1 MRRWNGWGETTTSYP
16 LPENAGEFLSGRVG
30 PGTPPQDAALADVV
44 GAVPKSRL
52 PDHPLLK
59 IDPAARLRHARGQS
73 LPDWVALRTGRIP
86 AFPDGV
92 AYPVTA
98 VEVEELIAFSQ
109 KAGAQLIPYGGGTSV
124 VGHINVGHIN
134 VGHTTVGHINAG
146 HINPPGDGPPVITL
160 NLQRLNRLLRFDR
173 TNQLAT
179 FGAGIMGPD
188 LEAHLRARGY
198 TLGHFPQSFEFSTLG
213 GWVATRS
220 SGQQSLGYGRIE
232 DLFAG
237 GSMVTPQGRL
247 DMPPFPAS
255 AAGPDLR
262 QLVLGSEGR
271 LGIITEATV
280 RVSPL
285 PEREDFHAVFFP
297 DFESG
302 LTAVRTIVQARLP
315 LSLLRLSTAVETT
328 TTLALAGHER
338 LIGLLEQLLYLRGI
352 SEGKCL
358 LMLGFTGTND
368 QVKQTRSA
376 ALETTSTYGGVH
388 VGRQFGRQWA
398 NGRFR
403 TPYLRNSL
411 WEAGYAVDTLETA
424 TTWSNVPLMLNA
436 IETAIHNAIAPFD
449 EKAHVFTHLSHV
461 YRQGASIYTTYL
473 FRLGADGEETL
484 ARWQAMKTA
493 ASEAIVAH
501 RGTISHQHGVGTDH
515 APYLAAEKGEPGMAA
530 LHALCHQFDP
540 EGVLN
545 PGRLIS
551 SLGIQWGDKP

>member
-1 MRRWNGWGETTTSYP
+1 MRRWNGWGDTTTDYP
-16 LPENAGEFLSGRVG
+16 LPENAGEFLNELVG

-44 GAVPKSRL
+44 AGVPESRL

-59 IDPAARLRHARGQS
+59 TDPAERLRHARGQS

-86 AFPDGV
+86 AFPDAV
-92 AYPVTA
+92 AHPVTA
-98 VEVEELIAFSQ
+98 VEVRDLIDFSQ
-109 KAGAQLIPYGGGTSV
+109 KVGAQLIPYGGGTSV

-134 VGHTTVGHINAG
+134 PAD
-146 HINPPGDGPPVITL
+146 DGPPVLTV
-160 NLQRLNRLLRFDR
+160 NLQRLNRLLRFDP

-179 FGAGIMGPD
+179 FGAGVMGPD
-188 LEAHLRARGY
+188 LEAQLRARGH

-315 LSLLRLSTAVETT
+315 LSMMRLSTAVETT

-352 SEGKCL
+352 GEGKCL
-358 LMLGFTGTND
+358 LMLGFTGSSD
-368 QVKQTRSA
+368 QVKQTRRET
-376 ALETTSTYGGVH
+376 LEIAGTYGGIH
-388 VGRQFGRQWA
+388 VGRQFGRQWH

-424 TTWSNVPLMLNA
+424 TTWSNVPLMINA
-436 IETAIHNAIAPFD
+436 IETAIHNALAPFD

-461 YRQGASIYTTYL
+461 YRQGASVYTTYL
-473 FRLGADGEETL
+473 FRLGADADETL

-493 ASEAIVAH
+493 ASQAIIAH
-501 RGTISHQHGVGTDH
+501 KGTISHQHGVGTDH
-515 APYLAAEKGEPGMAA
+515 APYLAAEKGELGLTA
-530 LHALCHQFDP
+530 LGALCKQFDP
-540 EGVLN
+540 DGVMN
-545 PGRLIS
+545 PGKLIS
-551 SLGIQWGDKP
+551 

>member
-1 MRRWNGWGETTTSYP
+1 MRRWNGWGDTTTNYP
-16 LPENAGEFLSGRVG
+16 LPENAGEFLSERVG
-30 PGTPPQDAALADVV
+30 PGTPPQDAALAGVV
-44 GAVPKSRL
+44 ATVPESQL

-59 IDPAARLRHARGQS
+59 TDPAERLRHARGQS
-73 LPDWVALRTGRIP
+73 LPDWVALRSGRIP
-86 AFPDGV
+86 AFPDAV
-92 AYPVTA
+92 AHPVTA
-98 VEVEELIAFSQ
+98 AEVRELIQFSQ
-109 KAGAQLIPYGGGTSV
+109 EVGAQLIPYGGGTSV

-134 VGHTTVGHINAG
+134 VGHINVGHKNVGHINPA
-146 HINPPGDGPPVITL
+146 GDGPPVLTV
-160 NLQRLNRLLRFDR
+160 NLQRLNRLLRFDP

-179 FGAGIMGPD
+179 FGAGVMGPD
-188 LEAHLRARGY
+188 LEAQLRARGH

-237 GSMVTPQGRL
+237 GSMTTPQGTL

-280 RVSPL
+280 RVTPL

-302 LTAVRTIVQARLP
+302 QTAVRTIVQARLP
-315 LSLLRLSTAVETT
+315 LSMMRLSTAVETT

-338 LIGLLEQLLYLRGI
+338 LIALLEQMLYLRGI

-358 LMLGFTGTND
+358 LMMGFTGSSD

-376 ALETTSTYGGVH
+376 ALSITGTYGGIH
-388 VGRQFGRQWA
+388 VGRQFGRQWH

-424 TTWSNVPLMLNA
+424 TNWSNVPIMINA
-436 IETAIHNAIAPFD
+436 IETAIHNALAPFD

-473 FRLGADGEETL
+473 FRQGPGADETL

-493 ASEAIVAH
+493 ASQAIVAH
-501 RGTISHQHGVGTDH
+501 KGTISHQHGVGSDH
-515 APYLAAEKGEPGMAA
+515 APYLAAEKGELGLAA
-530 LHALCHQFDP
+530 LNALCKQFDP
-540 EGVLN
+540 EGVMN
-545 PGRLIS
+545 PGKLIS
-551 SLGIQWGDKP
+551 